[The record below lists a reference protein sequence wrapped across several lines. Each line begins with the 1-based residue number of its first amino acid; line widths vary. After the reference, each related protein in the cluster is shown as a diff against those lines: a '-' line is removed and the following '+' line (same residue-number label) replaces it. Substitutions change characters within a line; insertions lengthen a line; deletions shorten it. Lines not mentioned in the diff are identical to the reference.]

1 MLFRCFPLKNVCRK
15 NIAIIPQDPI
25 LFTGTIRDNIDPYR
39 EYTEDQIWAAVTKVK
54 LKSCI
59 TNLDA
64 AVIQNGVGFSVGQKQ
79 LICLAR
85 AALRHNDIVILDE
98 ATANMDVQTEMLLY
112 NVIEEVFSECTI
124 LIIAHRLEYIKKCDK
139 VMVIESGHLV
149 EYCPPDLLFRDGGSL
164 FQSMYIDDENQKT
177 CNE

>member
-1 MLFRCFPLKNVCRK
+1 MFS
-15 NIAIIPQDPI
+15 
-25 LFTGTIRDNIDPYR
+25 GTIRDNIDPYR
-39 EYTEDQIWAAVTKVK
+39 EYSEDQIWAAVTKVK
-54 LKSCI
+54 LKTCI
-59 TNLDA
+59 SNLDA

-85 AALRHNDIVILDE
+85 AALRHNKIVILDE
-98 ATANMDVQTEMLLY
+98 ATANMDVQTEILLY

-149 EYCPPDLLFRDGGSL
+149 EYGPPDILFREGGSL
-164 FQSMYIDDENQKT
+164 FQTM
-177 CNE
+177 CNGNDNHEKCYK